1 MAKENNALADAF
13 SRINKMYGANSIMKL
28 SDTPPINEN
37 LLSTGSLLIDQIL
50 GGGIGAGRVTEIYG
64 VESSGKS
71 TLCLQI
77 AAECQKNGGK
87 VAYIDVENALDVEYA
102 KHLGV
107 DTDELIF
114 AQPSSAEQA
123 LDIVDILG
131 KTGEVQL
138 IIVDSVAALSPQ
150 AELDGEM
157 ADMTIGL
164 VARILSKAL
173 RKITAS
179 INQSKCAVIFINQIR
194 EKISTG
200 FGGGYGE
207 QTTTPGGRALKFF
220 ASQRIELRKT
230 TAIKSGADVIGTNV
244 KVKITK
250 NKIAPPMKVA
260 EVPMIF
266 GEGFSA
272 KDEVID
278 LAIEYNLIEKSGAW
292 FTLPNGQRL
301 QGKESVKSYYNV
313 HEDEAAKLREEVVS
327 KLKGVEL
334 KPEFVLDPITGE
346 VLEEMGPRRDPE
358 VSLDIE

>member
-1 MAKENNALADAF
+1 MSKDALQEAF
-13 SRINKMYGANSIMKL
+13 DKINKLYGKNSVLTL
-28 SDTPPINEN
+28 SDATPANEN
-37 LLSTGSLLIDQIL
+37 LISTGSLLIDQAL
-50 GGGIGAGRVTEIYG
+50 GGGVAQGRITEIYG

-77 AAECQKNGGK
+77 AAECQKAGGR
-87 VAYIDVENALDVEYA
+87 VAYIDVENALDVDYA

-107 DTDELIF
+107 NTDDLIF

-131 KTGEVQL
+131 KSGEVQL

-179 INQSKCAVIFINQIR
+179 INQNRCAVIFINQIR
-194 EKISTG
+194 EKINTG

-220 ASQRIELRKT
+220 ASQRIELKKT
-230 TAIKSGADVIGTNV
+230 TAIKSGADVIGTNI

-250 NKIAPPMKVA
+250 NKIAPPMKVC

-278 LAIEYNLIEKSGAW
+278 LALEYGIIQKGGAW
-292 FTLPNGQRL
+292 YTLSNGTRL
-301 QGKESVKSYYNV
+301 QGKESVKEYYA
-313 HEDEAAKLREEVVS
+313 ERPDESQSLREEVVNR
-327 KLKGVEL
+327 LKGVVTVG
-334 KPEFVLDPITGE
+334 EFLVDEETG
-346 VLEEMGPRRDPE
+346 VIIEE
-358 VSLDIE
+358 